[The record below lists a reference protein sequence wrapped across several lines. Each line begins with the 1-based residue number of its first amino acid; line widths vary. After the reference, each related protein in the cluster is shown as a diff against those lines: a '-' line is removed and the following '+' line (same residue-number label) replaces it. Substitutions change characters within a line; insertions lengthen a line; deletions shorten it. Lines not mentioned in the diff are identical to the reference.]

1 MKNILIKTI
10 NWNTFDFTFDQSLE
24 LHKEIPALLNVYQVN
39 GDLLC
44 NILSQEA
51 RRGHFEPKL
60 EVVFEDL
67 YKNKYKFTIEQIFVK
82 SPSKYA
88 SKYAYNATVSEYRE
102 WINVGESQFA
112 I

>member
-1 MKNILIKTI
+1 MQN
-10 NWNTFDFTFDQSLE
+10 
-24 LHKEIPALLNVYQVN
+24 
-39 GDLLC
+39 
-44 NILSQEA
+44 
-51 RRGHFEPKL
+51 PKL

-82 SPSKYA
+82 SPSKYV
-88 SKYAYNATVSEYRE
+88 YNATVSEYRE